1 MCDFGELGTWL
12 CAEGTWTGQYGLGT
26 LLVEHLLL
34 TVVALIVAA
43 LIAIPLGMFIGHTG
57 RGSFV
62 VIGLGSL
69 SRAIPTMGLLFALVL
84 LLGVQFRELSVVLA
98 LALIA
103 LPPLIAGAYSGVT
116 TIAPGI
122 RDSAT
127 AQGMTTWQLVR
138 HVELPLASPSLIGG
152 FRIAFIQVVSTVVLA
167 PLVGLGG
174 LGFGTIQGLAL
185 RNFAQVTVSAVII
198 IVITIAGEQL
208 IGLGQRRAEA
218 RLVAPKGLE
227 KP

>member
-1 MCDFGELGTWL
+1 MCNFGELGAWL
-12 CAEGTWTGQYGLGT
+12 CAEGTWTGRYGLWD
-26 LLVEHLLL
+26 LLGEHLLL
-34 TVVALIVAA
+34 TVVSLLVAA

-57 RGSFV
+57 RGTFF

-84 LLGVQFRELSVVLA
+84 LLGVQFRELSVILA

-116 TIAPGI
+116 TITPGI

-174 LGFGTIQGLAL
+174 LGFGIIQGLAL
-185 RNFAQVTVSAVII
+185 RNFAQVTVSAVVI
-198 IVITIAGEQL
+198 IVITITGEQL
-208 IGLGQRRAEA
+208 IGLWQRLAEA
-218 RLVAPKGLE
+218 RLVAPQRSK

>member
-1 MCDFGELGTWL
+1 MCDLGELGTWL
-12 CAEGTWTGQYGLGT
+12 CAEATWTGRYGLGS
-26 LLVEHLLL
+26 LLAEHLLL
-34 TVVALIVAA
+34 TLVSLLVAA
-43 LIAIPLGMFIGHTG
+43 LIAIPLGVFIGHTG
-57 RGSFV
+57 RGEIF

-127 AQGMTTWQLVR
+127 AQGMTTWQLLR

-174 LGFGTIQGLAL
+174 LGFGIIQGLAL
-185 RNFAQVTVSAVII
+185 RNFGQVTVSALVI
-198 IVITIAGEQL
+198 IVITVAGEQL
-208 IGLGQRRAEA
+208 IGWAQRRAQTKLET
-218 RLVAPKGLE
+218 PHTLE
-227 KP
+227 KS